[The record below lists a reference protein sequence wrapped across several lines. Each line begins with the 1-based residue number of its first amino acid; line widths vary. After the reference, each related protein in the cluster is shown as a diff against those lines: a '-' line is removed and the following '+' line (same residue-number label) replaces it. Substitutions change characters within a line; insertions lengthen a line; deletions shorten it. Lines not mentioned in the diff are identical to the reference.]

1 MNQYNLNL
9 DLDKGP
15 LRSLGSDYGGVTL
28 RQGDRQGCV
37 IAADLY
43 DHGVRFTTAGLTAF
57 FVMEL
62 PDHAHYYCAGCTYSE
77 GTVSVTVDER
87 YAASVP
93 GKTVGYFELRQG
105 DTVIAS
111 TRSFGVTVLEDA
123 REGHTAGES
132 YDSRIDD
139 LIAALT
145 AALAAAQAATADA
158 TSAATSATS
167 AASSATSAATS
178 ATSAASSAN
187 SAATSATSAA
197 TSATNAAS
205 AATTATSN
213 ANAAA
218 TAAQTA
224 TTNANAA
231 TTAAQTATTNANT
244 ATAAAQDA
252 TRRADEAAARMGYNA
267 YLDFHE
273 VEGKRYLSVV
283 VPQE

>member
-15 LRSLGSDYGGVTL
+15 LRALGSDYGGVTL

-37 IAADLY
+37 ITAHLY
-43 DHGVRFTTAGLTAF
+43 DHGVRFTTAGLTAS

-62 PDHAHYYCAGCTYSE
+62 PDHAHYYCATCSYSA

-111 TRSFGVTVLEDA
+111 TRSFAVTILGDA

-132 YDSRIDD
+132 YDSRIAE
-139 LIAALT
+139 LIAELT
-145 AALAAAQAATADA
+145 AALAAATE
-158 TSAATSATS
+158 
-167 AASSATSAATS
+167 
-178 ATSAASSAN
+178 
-187 SAATSATSAA
+187 
-197 TSATNAAS
+197 
-205 AATTATSN
+205 
-213 ANAAA
+213 
-218 TAAQTA
+218 
-224 TTNANAA
+224 
-231 TTAAQTATTNANT
+231 
-244 ATAAAQDA
+244 ATAAAQEA